1 MRGNHKRFFNT
12 SGPCNPE
19 RHYALFRKNI
29 IKKGINLVEDE
40 RYFTIWAPRQTG
52 KSTYFRLLKPELEK
66 LGYKVVHINVESFK
80 NITESNFLKILDSF
94 TQKDMNIEVKARN
107 FDDFFNEIVTLK
119 DQKIV
124 LIIDEIEGLNPAIFN
139 QFLHTI
145 RNLYHFREEN
155 ALKSV
160 IFVGVSNILG
170 VIQDNASPFNIADNL
185 DVPYFTEGEVFELLE
200 QHETETGQKFAT
212 EVKAKIYEITSG
224 QPGLV
229 NGFAYKL
236 VTDNLDKT
244 EITLADYYKVER
256 WYLYIAIDKN
266 IENIKN
272 KAKLYRRLMEE
283 LLFTEKTITFNKH
296 KESIKFLSS
305 QGVIQEGEDGNIQFW
320 VPLYKKVLY
329 TYFSPDFN
337 GEGRYFYGNNDP
349 YIFYD
354 EETQTIKLKEL
365 INMFKQYVKERS
377 FKHFMDRSADG
388 SYERLKEAAAGYA
401 FSTYI
406 ENYVRILRGNTYYE
420 ADSGLGRTDMI
431 INALNHEYII
441 EFKVFSDK
449 FNYQRGKQQV
459 SYYAQARNL
468 TEAYYV
474 VFAAKK
480 YQHIEYLKDSEEIIY
495 IGEEAFTSSLLTP
508 VTERSRSDRSFENL
522 SDCASTDSVTELLP
536 SGAEAKANDFD
547 KKLYSNQIEFR
558 VQSDE
563 RSVSDIHERGRL
575 ENEMS
580 EIPFGKRIKVKT
592 FIIWYDEEKDF

>member
-1 MRGNHKRFFNT
+1 MISKYKRFFNT
-12 SGPCNPE
+12 SGPCNPDK
-19 RHYALFRKNI
+19 HYALFRKNLI
-29 IKKGINLVEDE
+29 NQGIDFVKGE

-66 LGYKVVHINVESFK
+66 IGYKVVHINVENFK
-80 NITESNFLKILDSF
+80 NVSEVDFLEILNNFVKEDINLNL
-94 TQKDMNIEVKARN
+94 KARTFAKL
-107 FDDFFNEIVTLK
+107 FDEIKSIK
-119 DQKIV
+119 DKKIV
-124 LIIDEIEGLNPAIFN
+124 LVIDEIEGLNPAIFN

-145 RNLYHFREEN
+145 RNLYHFREN
-155 ALKSV
+155 HALKSV
-160 IFVGVSNILG
+160 VFVGVSNILG

-185 DVPYFTEGEVFELLE
+185 DVPYFAEEEVFELLE
-200 QHETETGQKFAT
+200 QHENETSQKFSA

-236 VTDNLDKT
+236 VTDNLNKT
-244 EITLADYYKVER
+244 EITLADYYEVEHF
-256 WYLYIAIDKN
+256 YLYEAIDKN

-272 KAKLYRRLMEE
+272 KAKVYRRLMEE
-283 LLFTEKTITFNKH
+283 LLFCEKTIPFNKH
-296 KESIKFLSS
+296 KESIKFLTS
-305 QGVIQEGEDGNIQFW
+305 QGVIKKGEDGNIQFW

-329 TYFSPDFN
+329 TFFSPDFN

-354 EETQTIKLKEL
+354 EDTQTIKLKEL

-377 FKHFMDRSADG
+377 FKHFMDRSEDG
-388 SYERLKEAAAGYA
+388 TYERLKEAAAGYA

-459 SYYAQARNL
+459 GYYAQSRGL

-474 VFAAKK
+474 VFAAKR
-480 YQHIEYLKDSEEIIY
+480 YQHIEYLKDSEEDICLNDGTGIL
-495 IGEEAFTSSLLTP
+495 SLLSP
-508 VTERSRSDRSFENL
+508 VTSVPLVKVTKQSRSDQSNDRFENL
-522 SDCASTDSVTELLP
+522 SDRASTDSVTERLP
-536 SGAEAKANDFD
+536 SGAEEKA
-547 KKLYSNQIEFR
+547 
-558 VQSDE
+558 
-563 RSVSDIHERGRL
+563 
-575 ENEMS
+575 
-580 EIPFGKRIKVKT
+580 IKINT